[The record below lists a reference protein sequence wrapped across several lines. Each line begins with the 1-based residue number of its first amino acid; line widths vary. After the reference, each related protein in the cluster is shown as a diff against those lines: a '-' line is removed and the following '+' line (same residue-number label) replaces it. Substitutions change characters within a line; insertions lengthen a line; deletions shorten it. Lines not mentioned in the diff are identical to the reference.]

1 MRLPR
6 LPGTVRLTAMM
17 MANVTQQEA
26 FREKCP
32 DIHEDELCLE
42 WLKTGDATRL
52 PKEDYQRVRKRTA
65 RHRWDELTGELYM
78 TTINGK
84 ELLVPKPGDRLGLVR
99 EYHERAVHWG
109 IRRTLNLLWQRHYWE
124 EKTLAEDL
132 LQRATIV
139 KKLMMHAGCSL
150 EIAQHHDALLYEH
163 RRSGGFEPKPHQFK
177 NAIFK
182 MKTIFRACSTEKR
195 EEAWHATGALVIYD
209 LMKQAGF
216 LPKV

>member
-1 MRLPR
+1 
-6 LPGTVRLTAMM
+6 MM

-109 IRRTLNLLWQRHYWE
+109 IRRTLNLLWQRHYWVGLKQDAKAVVTQCE
-124 EKTLAEDL
+124 TCQRVKTEHGRKPCSRLWRSSL
-132 LQRATIV
+132 SCI
-139 KKLMMHAGCSL
+139 AGLWIWPGPRNELRVLGIS
-150 EIAQHHDALLYEH
+150 E
-163 RRSGGFEPKPHQFK
+163 S
-177 NAIFK
+177 
-182 MKTIFRACSTEKR
+182 
-195 EEAWHATGALVIYD
+195 
-209 LMKQAGF
+209 
-216 LPKV
+216 